1 MNRVRIKKTDL
12 AGVIVDR
19 GKGRCRV
26 LLDSYD
32 APLWLYNDEIE
43 PIPRVCAARK
53 ERRKKGRRAAFV
65 PGTRFKYSGFE
76 WIALEETNG
85 GVLVV
90 TAECLT
96 DTDGDLNKFP
106 FDENDKNDWRKSSL
120 RKYLNG
126 EFLQAI
132 DADSLIKQTLDL
144 TADDGMRNYGTSN
157 DYVGILSC
165 EQYRK
170 YRDILPDYGCWWW
183 TLTPWTCLA
192 SYSYHVRYVYTSGS
206 VGCYGAHNASGV
218 APTLI
223 IKSEV
228 YNALQQ
234 EDQT

>member
-1 MNRVRIKKTDL
+1 MNRIRVRKTDL
-12 AGVIVDR
+12 AGTIVER

-53 ERRKKGRRAAFV
+53 ERRRAAFV
-65 PGTRFKYSGFE
+65 PGTRLKYSGFE
-76 WIALEETNG
+76 WIALEETDS
-85 GVLVV
+85 GVLAV
-90 TAECLT
+90 TAKCLT
-96 DTDGDLNKFP
+96 DTDGDLDEFP

-126 EFLQAI
+126 EYLRAI

-144 TADDGMRNYGTSN
+144 TAGDGMRDYGTSN

-183 TLTPWTCLA
+183 TLTPWTCHA
-192 SYSYHVRYVYTSGS
+192 SDSNLVRIVDTSGIVSNSGSAS
-206 VGCYGAHNASGV
+206 VACGV

-223 IKSEV
+223 IKAEV

>member
-12 AGVIVDR
+12 AGTIVER

-43 PIPRVCAARK
+43 PIPRVCVARK
-53 ERRKKGRRAAFV
+53 EQRNKGRRAAFV
-65 PGTRFKYSGFE
+65 RGARFEYGELE
-76 WIALEETNG
+76 WIALEETDG
-85 GVLVV
+85 GVLAV

-96 DTDGDLNKFP
+96 DGDLDEFP
-106 FDENDKNDWRKSSL
+106 FDENNKNDWRKSSL

-132 DADSLIKQTLDL
+132 DADNLIKQTLDL
-144 TADDGMRNYGTSN
+144 TADDGMREYGTSE

-170 YRDILPDYGCWWW
+170 YRDILPDYGYWWW

-192 SYSYHVRYVYTSGS
+192 SYASFVRGVNTSGAVS
-206 VGCYGAHNASGV
+206 NYYAGNAYGA